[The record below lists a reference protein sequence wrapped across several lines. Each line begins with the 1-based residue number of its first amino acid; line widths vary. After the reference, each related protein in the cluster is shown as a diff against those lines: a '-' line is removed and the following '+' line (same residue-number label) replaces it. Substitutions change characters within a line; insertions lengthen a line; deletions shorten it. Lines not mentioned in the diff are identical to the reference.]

1 MGFNDFWIN
10 NNGKKEHL
18 NNAKHGVRKEQV
30 DKKFHNLFDAYDA
43 NGDGTLESE
52 ELGGVFKGL
61 TKFAG
66 ADRTLDASENKQVAS
81 LFANQAG
88 IEDADFMGFV
98 RSVSKATEDIV
109 DSKTTPTADGGR
121 EVTTTYKDGSV
132 ETISYYPDGEY
143 KFKKLDQ
150 KATTTT
156 NFYTVGDNLNKKY
169 TAAEIEGRVKKAYQ
183 QKVAQIKAS
192 AEKNKPVEGRAIAII
207 PDYNQF
213 KQEYMQRNKI
223 YQGSDTKN
231 FERHDFELSERG
243 KQDVAVR
250 DFVLSHYID
259 THKAAQEALESM
271 GILDDV
277 GAAINAGAGELW
289 NSIKNV
295 WNGTEEEYQN
305 FYELS
310 KKFEPNYNKALRESG
325 SLDVMRNNPEMF
337 FRGFE
342 TDFKKDMGHKYNLE
356 NSVQFQQTAEQYQ
369 NAQILKQRIDILN
382 KAMQEVRMYQS
393 EQDALV
399 HSPAQNEGL
408 NPASHIV
415 SANKLLLQYFNNDQ
429 EAVDMILNGTIGNAD
444 ATIKAISE
452 IKEDTEK
459 LNASIL
465 DGKTF
470 EEIQND
476 YKSQYKAMYG
486 TDFVPDEMTEKVIDA
501 KATGGMVKL
510 AAITIVSILITK
522 SPVFAEISGA
532 AAGSAEAAGA
542 AANAI
547 RTLVAKYGQTAVQ
560 QGIKLAMTSGT
571 LATDVG
577 LTLINQATSER
588 GVNGEELW
596 ESAKGSAKYIF
607 FGAYVGAP
615 MAQAVSKSIGKL
627 VGAEKM
633 LEGGVKTANG
643 AIQTTSISGN
653 KLLQNLKNI
662 APTAGAFATDVAAFT
677 GLEVATEGENLSDA
691 LSEQGQMLSKLK
703 VMNHVLEYMLGAKTH
718 TATSRAN
725 LDAAIE
731 KSGVKNWNIKEIKTP
746 QKTQYIVDIDGLPVG
761 KFEDANQL
769 ATAMLERVTAN
780 YNESAKPQTRTQT
793 TKPEGEV
800 KATPETEVTTETARR
815 DALKAELRDGKKVT
829 TSEEINIPAGKF
841 EAPNAKFAETDEA
854 FRSIV
859 TKRSADIKELDK
871 ISDIDEFCRKSFEL
885 MKEEMGLED
894 SDIKLEITDKDNY
907 YDHETNTVYIS
918 RNWAGKEKGH
928 VKGKGDKAEIFGGMA
943 HELNHYLQWK
953 EIVLNFDSENPNWNN
968 IISYLQQ
975 FEGAQKNIE
984 YLIEKYPDNTELK
997 EFFEKAK
1004 SYQDNWLNYTDAF
1017 DENGKLKTGA
1027 EYDKYRN
1034 QTVEAES
1041 FRRGDIVA
1049 EEYRKTV
1056 AEKSSKLTD
1065 NKNINDVYSELAS
1078 LVDIKESPLE
1088 ENHSSSHFNGVQNF
1102 NVQNYRKKLS
1112 EMKAVQDESMEL
1124 KPRFTA
1130 EEINSL
1136 VELKQKYG
1144 DIVDRYINQTISANG
1159 IEFPIYRTA
1168 EEVAKMV
1175 ELSKAHKML
1184 TSSLSKLTVK
1194 TIDDTGKE
1202 IEVPRFNS
1210 DNIETI
1216 IKAWEKN
1223 SKLTNELLK
1232 NSSTP
1237 DGNTYLPLQHP
1248 DEILSIVEAHEIN
1261 PTLTRELMQI
1271 KDEHYI
1277 GEDGT
1282 IHFNLTEQEKALVEK
1297 GEHPEN
1303 LQKISRQKFYG
1314 DQIKLLVI
1322 LNKSNPKITELFKS
1336 EHSGNAVQDFS
1347 DAYLENKSFI
1357 DKLLE
1362 EKEQLGVDGLDN
1374 SYYVTELAKYRKNSP
1389 ELADKLLHKTFTLG
1403 GETHKMPVAH
1413 IIDILKVSN
1422 KDNIDVINKALEGY
1436 TYRRGLHEQQESR
1449 FFADDIVKIAKA
1461 TTKENKD
1468 IVLKALEKRAVYN
1481 EIDGYEYN
1489 DQHKLSAKT
1498 KEVETFAYG
1507 ADDIVNLARM
1517 SEINRAE
1524 VLKEL
1529 GGNKKPVIEN
1539 WNNDSLK
1546 YTDTKEIFIRT
1557 LEKQFGEDSDFIA
1570 LAKESLNNQ
1579 YFGNDNFKAI
1589 LDLIDGGDI
1598 DVQAQNV
1605 HRYICQNIKEA
1616 NYDRET
1622 GYPLHEIP
1630 QELRDMVL
1638 RNVAD
1643 AKYDRV
1649 TGENIDEKIAEFLQN
1664 QRAEKQNIPLS
1675 ERLVQ
1680 YKSKIENK
1688 LLEDKI
1694 QNIIEQFKDDPEF
1707 QSDLKDLY
1715 TSITDTKGLYKLIH
1729 TYDDI
1734 KFDRTTGEKIS
1745 HSEKLRLF
1753 KAQIIQDNKLAPS
1766 EGVTRFSQAAQTV
1779 LKHYNKKDVERLA
1792 NQKVIDA
1799 SGNENYKYNSYRQL
1813 EQLLEIKAIDENL
1826 YNSLRSL
1833 ECIDE
1838 NGKTYFPFD
1847 NIDLEFI
1854 NSIAAQNQNGVELA
1868 KYISTEVIVDGKQRT
1883 IKYNTE
1889 ELEKICKLTWSHP
1902 SDILLNGLKTHN
1914 LRISDLEKYSM
1925 ACQNRD
1931 ASMINKLLLS
1941 GFGIDHTIAI
1951 TDKYN
1956 ADFIES
1962 MISSIGNVKLS
1973 NKLESTKLKIS
1984 EDQKGIIIGDDIHIR
1999 VEDEKGNIYKVD
2011 KTTGEVTSL
2020 NIGGKTI
2027 NIKTGETTEV
2037 KIVTDK
2043 KLEKISEDAPPEYR
2057 DVPEY
2062 IEVYR
2067 SADGKEISHE
2077 KMRESKV
2084 PGNYEIYS
2092 YRKGTDGKITKD
2104 LIGLAEYDGNGGVH
2118 IEKNVT
2124 SLNGTKTQTVYADD
2138 VQGNRFSYYR
2148 VTDANGKVLY
2158 ENTEKFKKIS
2168 DDHYQTFTNDQGY
2181 DIQYL
2186 KDRVVITKL
2195 NKNNQPTNEK
2205 IEYTIKDFTEEEY
2218 KKFYDE
2224 LNSKVEEV
2232 GEALN
2237 NVSSSDIIRTK
2248 KDLGKVDIDAIL
2260 KDQNIKEHTID
2271 RSLIPT
2277 LKDLSGEDYFN
2288 LFGQAKI
2295 LVGELSES
2303 GNAYSI
2309 NGGIAVSKEQYG
2321 KLSTLLHE
2329 AGHEHTARLNLIED
2343 KELNEIYER
2352 EKESFVNTF
2361 PDEAIETLEYF
2372 LANNENFVQNKNNDL
2387 IRVKFM
2393 KGLDETTAESKLI
2406 TKYKPQWEL
2415 TQARTAMLQQYFPET
2430 IACIGRKNSANIP
2443 TPEVKNQGSQTIKR
2457 MVTPD
2462 ISPKHKTRVL
2472 TEGEKIFL
2480 DGYTSEQQ
2488 DVLIKLC
2495 NDLDISV
2502 PGAMDIVKRFGFD
2515 NSEKFEILKTL
2526 RSIKLKP
2533 SNMMTLEQKG
2543 KFKSEIDLNT
2553 AINFSFNIK
2562 NQEEANTLKILFEN
2576 NASMGFMRTIT
2587 PANYKYSRDVDLK
2600 VLSDY
2605 VKIIGENKNLIENID
2620 IPFVNANYK
2629 HISLIKDIV
2638 ESNPNITEPELR
2650 SKLEQRINEGKKV
2663 DTILRVNNDT
2673 KHFKRDE
2680 LKDLARSLKGHYLYE
2695 LDNIDLKYEGI
2706 YDDKLKDFID
2716 TKIKECQEL
2725 TISDNVDYTK
2735 IGNTLSLI
2743 DYYLNAYHTV
2753 NGTYE
2758 MDAAYTERARYRSTM
2773 QNISPDSKA
2782 DFTKAENGEIKGSIV
2797 EPDVL
2802 RDYINEPSIELLRDI
2817 LEGNRNDEMASH
2829 FYAEYYLGRANIP
2842 KEIKEKCLNL
2852 AKEYGT
2858 KVFLTSDLSEAAPY
2872 LEFLSDEFA
2881 QWKQQSGGQAK
2892 YPPVLDFS
2900 RIKTDYIDENSAYG
2914 QGVAGGYAKSGST
2927 ELIAIN
2933 GIDNGSYKKGV
2944 IRHEMTHIN
2953 DNRNID
2959 SNGNF
2964 QHIMPHKTNA
2974 DGVEVPDF
2982 ENCKYREEF
2991 LKAGIPEWHIK
3002 YAYNNPAEFIAVAS
3016 EGDMSRYSDE
3026 FKTLLVD
3033 MGMPKWQLNM
3043 KTLNEDAK
3051 SRADE
3056 MNMLINHLKANNV
3069 KIDQYDD
3076 LVNISKIYERSKE
3089 LANLVSHELRR
3100 QNIPNTPLAIFDMV
3114 AKTGN
3119 IDIINKPNMDVLK
3132 DILKNYDEAKPLNI
3146 EFRIPDIR
3154 DIGDRDEN
3162 GERIKI
3168 RMKNYTGVNANIDK
3182 TKK

>member
-43 NGDGTLESE
+43 NGDGTLETE

-66 ADRTLDASENKQVAS
+66 ADKTLDAAENKQVAS

-109 DSKTTPTADGGR
+109 DSKEIPTPDGGR

-156 NFYTVGDNLNKKY
+156 TFYTVGDNLNKKY
-169 TAAEIEGRVKKAYQ
+169 TAAEIESRVKKAYNQ
-183 QKVAQIKAS
+183 RVAQVKAS
-192 AEKNKPVEGRAIAII
+192 AEKNKPVEGKATYII
-207 PDYNQF
+207 PNYDLF

-223 YQGSDTKN
+223 YQGSHTHN

-399 HSPAQNEGL
+399 YAPAQNEGL

-444 ATIKAISE
+444 ATIKAISG

-459 LNASIL
+459 LNKAVL

-470 EEIQND
+470 DQIQED

-486 TDFVPDEMTEKVIDA
+486 TDFVPDELTEKVMDA

-522 SPVFAEISGA
+522 SPIMAEISAAAGGAEVSGA
-532 AAGSAEAAGA
+532 AA
-542 AANAI
+542 NMI
-547 RTLVAKYGQTAVQ
+547 RTLATKYGPEVVQ

-596 ESAKGSAKYIF
+596 ESTKGSAKYIF

-615 MAQAVSKSIGKL
+615 LAQAVSKSLGKIGATARL
-627 VGAEKM
+627 F
-633 LEGGVKTANG
+633 EGGVKTGEG
-643 AIQTTSISGN
+643 AIQTTSITGD
-653 KLLQNLKNI
+653 KLLQNFMKGGN
-662 APTAGAFATDVAAFT
+662 TALTKGGAFLTEVGAFA
-677 GLEVATEGENLSDA
+677 GLDVATEDVNITDA
-691 LSEQGQMLSKLK
+691 LAQQGSFLPKLK
-703 VMNHVLEYMLGAKTH
+703 VMNHVLEYMLGAKAH

-725 LDAAIE
+725 LNAAIE

-746 QKTQYIVDIDGLPVG
+746 QKTQYVVDIDGLPVG

-780 YNESAKPQTRTQT
+780 YSESAKPQTRTQI

-800 KATPETEVTTETARR
+800 KTNPEIEVETETAKSQGIERETR
-815 DALKAELRDGKKVT
+815 TTDVQTDLLGQRKIIGDGDNDAAYREL
-829 TSEEINIPAGKF
+829 E
-841 EAPNAKFAETDEA
+841 
-854 FRSIV
+854 
-859 TKRSADIKELDK
+859 
-871 ISDIDEFCRKSFEL
+871 
-885 MKEEMGLED
+885 
-894 SDIKLEITDKDNY
+894 
-907 YDHETNTVYIS
+907 
-918 RNWAGKEKGH
+918 
-928 VKGKGDKAEIFGGMA
+928 
-943 HELNHYLQWK
+943 
-953 EIVLNFDSENPNWNN
+953 
-968 IISYLQQ
+968 
-975 FEGAQKNIE
+975 
-984 YLIEKYPDNTELK
+984 
-997 EFFEKAK
+997 
-1004 SYQDNWLNYTDAF
+1004 
-1017 DENGKLKTGA
+1017 
-1027 EYDKYRN
+1027 
-1034 QTVEAES
+1034 
-1041 FRRGDIVA
+1041 
-1049 EEYRKTV
+1049 
-1056 AEKSSKLTD
+1056 
-1065 NKNINDVYSELAS
+1065 S
-1078 LVDIKESPLE
+1078 LVGTKESPLE
-1088 ENHSSSHFNGVQNF
+1088 ENHSTSQFNGVQNF

-1159 IEFPIYRTA
+1159 MEFPIYRTA
-1168 EEVAKMV
+1168 KEVAQMV

-1194 TIDDTGKE
+1194 TVDDTGKE
-1202 IEVPRFNS
+1202 VEVPRFNS

-1232 NSSTP
+1232 NISTP
-1237 DGNTYLPLQHP
+1237 DNDRYLPLQHP
-1248 DEILSIVEAHEIN
+1248 NEILNIVEANEIN

-1282 IHFNLTEQEKALVEK
+1282 IHINLSEQEKALVEK

-1303 LQKISRQKFYG
+1303 LQKISQQKFYG

-1347 DAYLENKSFI
+1347 DAYLENRSFI
-1357 DKLLE
+1357 DKLLD
-1362 EKEQLGVDGLDN
+1362 EKEQLGVGGLDD

-1389 ELADKLLHKTFTLG
+1389 ELVDELLHRTFTLG

-1413 IIDILKVSN
+1413 IIDILKVTN
-1422 KDNIDVINKALEGY
+1422 KDNVDVINKALEGY

-1489 DQHKLSAKT
+1489 EQHKLSAKT

-1517 SEINRAE
+1517 SEINKEE

-1529 GGNKKPVIEN
+1529 GGDNKPVIEN

-1557 LEKQFGEDSDFIA
+1557 LEKQFGEDSDFVA

-1605 HRYICQNIKEA
+1605 HRYICQNVEDA

-1630 QELRDMVL
+1630 QELRKIVF
-1638 RNVAD
+1638 RNAPD
-1643 AKYDRV
+1643 SKYDRV
-1649 TGENIDEKIAEFLQN
+1649 TGVNIDEKITEFLQN
-1664 QRAEKQNIPLS
+1664 QRAEQQNIPLS

-1694 QNIIEQFKDDPEF
+1694 QNIIEQFKDDSEF

-1766 EGVTRFSQAAQTV
+1766 EGVTRFSKDDQVT
-1779 LKHYNKKDVERLA
+1779 LKQYNKKDVEQLA
-1792 NQKVIDA
+1792 NEKIRDIL
-1799 SGNENYKYNSYRQL
+1799 GDEDYKYDGKQIA
-1813 EQLLEIKAIDENL
+1813 ELLKIKATDENL
-1826 YNSLRSL
+1826 YNLL
-1833 ECIDE
+1833 NTLQCVDAD
-1838 NGKTYFPFD
+1838 GDPYFPYSHENLALIHSIAKQDKGGAALARFISKEVLTKD
-1847 NIDLEFI
+1847 NIR
-1854 NSIAAQNQNGVELA
+1854 QQ
-1868 KYISTEVIVDGKQRT
+1868 
-1883 IKYNTE
+1883 KYNKY
-1889 ELEKICKLTWSHP
+1889 ELEKIN
-1902 SDILLNGLKTHN
+1902 DLLSTYPPKVIYRGLSRYN
-1914 LRISDLEKYSM
+1914 LEVQDLNKYCE
-1925 ACQNRD
+1925 ALKNYD
-1931 ASMINKLLLS
+1931 ENLVDKLLLV
-1941 GFGIDHTIAI
+1941 GFNIDHSSAI
-1951 TDKYN
+1951 LQGYDKN
-1956 ADFIES
+1956 FVNNMVS
-1962 MISSIGNVKLS
+1962 GISKVRLS

-1984 EDQKGIIIGDDIHIR
+1984 EDQKGVIIGDDIHIR
-1999 VEDEKGNIYKVD
+1999 VEDENGNIYKVD

-2020 NIGGKTI
+2020 NIGNKTI
-2027 NIKTGETTEV
+2027 NLKTGETTEV
-2037 KIVTDK
+2037 KIVTDE
-2043 KLEKISEDAPPEYR
+2043 KLNPISKDGTSVYE

-2077 KMRESKV
+2077 KLRESKV

-2092 YRKGTDGKITKD
+2092 YRKGADGKITKD
-2104 LIGLAEYDGNGGVH
+2104 LIGLSEYDGDGGVH
-2118 IEKNVT
+2118 IEKNVE

-2138 VQGNRFSYYR
+2138 VQGNRLSYYR

-2168 DDHYQTFTNDQGY
+2168 DDHYQTFTNGQGY
-2181 DIQYL
+2181 DIQYFD
-2186 KDRVVITKL
+2186 DRVVITKL
-2195 NKNNQPTNEK
+2195 DKNNKPTKEK

-2224 LNSKVEEV
+2224 LNSKAEEA
-2232 GEALN
+2232 GEAIN
-2237 NVSSSDIIRTK
+2237 NVTQDIIRTK

-2260 KDQNIKEHTID
+2260 KDQNIQEHTID

-2288 LFGQAKI
+2288 LFGQTKI

-2309 NGGIAVSKEQYG
+2309 NGGIAVSKEQYE

-2329 AGHEHTARLNLIED
+2329 AGHEHTARLNLVED

-2352 EKESFVNTF
+2352 EKAAFVNTF

-2372 LANNENFVQNKNNDL
+2372 LANNEVFVQNKNNDL
-2387 IRVKFM
+2387 IRVKGM

-2443 TPEVKNQGSQTIKR
+2443 TPEVKSQGSQTIKR
-2457 MVTPD
+2457 MVNP
-2462 ISPKHKTRVL
+2462 I
-2472 TEGEKIFL
+2472 
-2480 DGYTSEQQ
+2480 
-2488 DVLIKLC
+2488 DVQS
-2495 NDLDISV
+2495 D
-2502 PGAMDIVKRFGFD
+2502 
-2515 NSEKFEILKTL
+2515 
-2526 RSIKLKP
+2526 
-2533 SNMMTLEQKG
+2533 
-2543 KFKSEIDLNT
+2543 
-2553 AINFSFNIK
+2553 
-2562 NQEEANTLKILFEN
+2562 TLK
-2576 NASMGFMRTIT
+2576 
-2587 PANYKYSRDVDLK
+2587 
-2600 VLSDY
+2600 
-2605 VKIIGENKNLIENID
+2605 
-2620 IPFVNANYK
+2620 
-2629 HISLIKDIV
+2629 
-2638 ESNPNITEPELR
+2638 
-2650 SKLEQRINEGKKV
+2650 
-2663 DTILRVNNDT
+2663 
-2673 KHFKRDE
+2673 
-2680 LKDLARSLKGHYLYE
+2680 
-2695 LDNIDLKYEGI
+2695 
-2706 YDDKLKDFID
+2706 
-2716 TKIKECQEL
+2716 
-2725 TISDNVDYTK
+2725 
-2735 IGNTLSLI
+2735 
-2743 DYYLNAYHTV
+2743 
-2753 NGTYE
+2753 
-2758 MDAAYTERARYRSTM
+2758 
-2773 QNISPDSKA
+2773 
-2782 DFTKAENGEIKGSIV
+2782 
-2797 EPDVL
+2797 
-2802 RDYINEPSIELLRDI
+2802 
-2817 LEGNRNDEMASH
+2817 
-2829 FYAEYYLGRANIP
+2829 
-2842 KEIKEKCLNL
+2842 
-2852 AKEYGT
+2852 
-2858 KVFLTSDLSEAAPY
+2858 
-2872 LEFLSDEFA
+2872 
-2881 QWKQQSGGQAK
+2881 
-2892 YPPVLDFS
+2892 
-2900 RIKTDYIDENSAYG
+2900 
-2914 QGVAGGYAKSGST
+2914 
-2927 ELIAIN
+2927 
-2933 GIDNGSYKKGV
+2933 
-2944 IRHEMTHIN
+2944 
-2953 DNRNID
+2953 
-2959 SNGNF
+2959 
-2964 QHIMPHKTNA
+2964 
-2974 DGVEVPDF
+2974 
-2982 ENCKYREEF
+2982 
-2991 LKAGIPEWHIK
+2991 
-3002 YAYNNPAEFIAVAS
+3002 
-3016 EGDMSRYSDE
+3016 
-3026 FKTLLVD
+3026 
-3033 MGMPKWQLNM
+3033 
-3043 KTLNEDAK
+3043 
-3051 SRADE
+3051 
-3056 MNMLINHLKANNV
+3056 
-3069 KIDQYDD
+3069 
-3076 LVNISKIYERSKE
+3076 
-3089 LANLVSHELRR
+3089 
-3100 QNIPNTPLAIFDMV
+3100 
-3114 AKTGN
+3114 
-3119 IDIINKPNMDVLK
+3119 
-3132 DILKNYDEAKPLNI
+3132 
-3146 EFRIPDIR
+3146 
-3154 DIGDRDEN
+3154 
-3162 GERIKI
+3162 
-3168 RMKNYTGVNANIDK
+3168 
-3182 TKK
+3182 